1 MATSVGTETSNYRY
15 YRRMAWQVIRS
26 RYATAGADAVEAGL
40 PGADARQRAA
50 VAVRGDLRVLMSE
63 LLTHAPVPALID
75 FMGAAREW
83 GPNGERLLEQGD
95 VILALVDTIE
105 PRAPWPSPGAISR
118 AAAEDDGQWAV
129 WVQAWIAAFR
139 ATGSAAAA
147 AVPDLPPS
155 GAKPPA
161 DPNSKR
167 SPWVPWVLSA
177 AAIVGTTV
185 VVMLTS
191 KE

>member
-26 RYATAGADAVEAGL
+26 RYATAVADAVEAGA
-40 PGADARQRAA
+40 PEADARQRAA
-50 VAVRGDLRVLMSE
+50 GDVRGDLRVLMAE

-105 PRAPWPSPGAISR
+105 PRAPWPGPGAISR
-118 AAAEDDGQWAV
+118 AAAEDDGQWAA

-139 ATGSAAAA
+139 ATDSAAAA
-147 AVPDLPPS
+147 SVPDPPPS

-177 AAIVGTTV
+177 AAVVGTTM

>member
-1 MATSVGTETSNYRY
+1 MAASVGTETWNYRD
-15 YRRMAWQVIRS
+15 YRRRAWQVIRC
-26 RYATAGADAVEAGL
+26 RYATAVADAIEAGV
-40 PGADARQRAA
+40 PEADARQRAA
-50 VAVRGDLRVLMSE
+50 GAVRGDLRVLMAE
-63 LLTHAPVPALID
+63 LLTHAPVLALID

-95 VILALVDTIE
+95 VIVALVDTIE

-118 AAAEDDGQWAV
+118 AAAGGDRQWAA

-147 AVPDLPPS
+147 SVPDPPPS
-155 GAKPPA
+155 EAKPTA

-177 AAIVGTTV
+177 AAVVGTTM
-185 VVMLTS
+185 VVMLAN